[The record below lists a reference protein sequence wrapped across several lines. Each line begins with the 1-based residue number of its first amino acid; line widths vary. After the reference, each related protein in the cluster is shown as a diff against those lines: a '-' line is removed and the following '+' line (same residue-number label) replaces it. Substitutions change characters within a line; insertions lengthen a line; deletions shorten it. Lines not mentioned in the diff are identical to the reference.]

1 MKFPTLTKLLILAL
15 IITTT
20 VCSPGKKHRQN
31 KKNGNKIT
39 QTNKNRGLNRIDP
52 DEMSRKLGIIRTN
65 SIYSKDPNAQNVA
78 PPKSQNNGDYNFQA
92 PLVESTYILKS
103 DSSSDNEDKSYKPKL
118 VESQYMKK
126 RKLRR
131 L

>member
-1 MKFPTLTKLLILAL
+1 MKSPTLTKLLILAL
-15 IITTT
+15 IITII
-20 VCSPGKKHRQN
+20 VCSPYKKHR
-31 KKNGNKIT
+31 KSKNSGNKAQI
-39 QTNKNRGLNRIDP
+39 NKSRGFNRIDP
-52 DEMSRKLGIIRTN
+52 DEMSKKLGIIRTN
-65 SIYSKDPNAQNVA
+65 SIYSKDPNAQNSM
-78 PPKSQNNGDYNFQA
+78 PSKPQNNGNFNLQA

-103 DSSSDNEDKSYKPKL
+103 DSSSDNDNKSHKPKF